1 MVNGHLKNPRLRFWL
16 VKICNKSLC
25 APAQGCKTVAHA
37 SGSDKHALLTVAHA
51 SGSERYLRNPAHYKI
66 FVFNRKDN
74 IKRYLFYQA
83 CLRLP
88 TYETS

>member
-1 MVNGHLKNPRLRFWL
+1 VRLR
-16 VKICNKSLC
+16 KD
-25 APAQGCKTVAHA
+25 ATVANT
-37 SGSDKHALLTVAHA
+37 SGSDKHALLTVADA
-51 SGSERYLRNPAHYKI
+51 SGSEKYLRNPAHCNI
-66 FVFNRKDN
+66 SVINLEDN